1 MKGFLVV
8 WSGVCAALVAT
19 PLAAEPPADSE
30 IDAIRQEIF
39 LEGIRDCKPAA
50 MSRCWYIF
58 FGGDQAPG
66 RRLWLLDLKDQ
77 SGDRTKGLVYTDVL
91 IIDESTETR
100 PLGAQGVFDFVLQSF
115 EVDCRKRR
123 MRMRPESFALGFEGQ
138 SAYAGQYGA
147 WSDHK
152 GRWRMTWRGSAITFA
167 RWMRST
173 LCVASC
179 GNSNPV
185 DQVASASSACLTRA
199 ADKRVGD
206 QLCALCFQ
214 FGASVPKSRAFAATS
229 LRLFTP
235 KMRSRAET

>member
-152 GRWRMTWRGSAITFA
+152 DTFYVRVIA
-167 RWMRST
+167 
-173 LCVASC
+173 ASC
-179 GNSNPV
+179 DKDVRLRPLAHDMAWVGDYVRPV
-185 DQVASASSACLTRA
+185 DAVDFVRRFLWKQ
-199 ADKRVGD
+199 
-206 QLCALCFQ
+206 
-214 FGASVPKSRAFAATS
+214 
-229 LRLFTP
+229 
-235 KMRSRAET
+235 